1 MAQFGFGLNINKTA
15 QETGYDQYKTNLFE
29 SLGAVAKDN
38 WNYNPV
44 ISLMTYGDT
53 LEAEKESRLQN
64 IEPVDRNVLNERYKD
79 MGLYF
84 EQDEYQ
90 SVVNIMVDQKEKE
103 LERQSIIQRGP
114 KGSWNPLDGG
124 FYVGAAK
131 LATGI
136 GVSFLDPINIGV
148 SFIPVFGQAR
158 FARLVAQPSMT
169 FARARAIR
177 GAVEGAVGA
186 TLVEPLIY
194 GVAQKVQADYD
205 LVDSFMNIG
214 FGSVIGGGLHVGAG
228 KLKDMKT
235 ARDFEARVLA
245 NRENLSTV
253 EGGEPEVNFY
263 KQYYPADSELM
274 MRLEQTDPE
283 LRKKL
288 LAKAIGDQQL
298 DEPVNVTDVANADP
312 VMNGTSTKQL
322 DIQINAARKNIE
334 IIKKDT
340 ALILKEGG
348 TVNKQHLQKA
358 VKKYND
364 LLAEKQKL
372 NKEVRTEPVVNEA
385 RINSKN
391 ISDDLELNSVK
402 DSTVRGEP
410 EDIRIKV
417 SEERLLKIRTAQ
429 SEKGLNLKFG
439 PEDTTLK
446 AASEQLD
453 EVNSKSQEIDDIV
466 ADYINCSNGN

>member
-29 SLGAVAKDN
+29 SLGAVGKDN

-79 MGLYF
+79 IGLYF

-148 SFIPVFGQAR
+148 SFIPVFGQAN
-158 FARLVAQPSMT
+158 FARVAAATSFRT
-169 FARARAIR
+169 ARLAR

-186 TLVEPLIY
+186 TLVEPLVY
-194 GVAQKVQADYD
+194 GVAQKIQADYD

-263 KQYYPADSELM
+263 KEYYPADSELM

-298 DEPVNVTDVANADP
+298 DEPVNVTDIANADP
-312 VMNGTSTKQL
+312 VINGTSTKQL
-322 DIQINAARKNIE
+322 DIQLNAARKNLDDA
-334 IIKKDT
+334 IKFSKSDELT
-340 ALILKEGG
+340 AKGSKEKL
-348 TVNKQHLQKA
+348 VADAK
-358 VKKYND
+358 KKYNE
-364 LLAEKQKL
+364 LLSEKQKL
-372 NKEVRTEPVVNEA
+372 NQETRTEPVVNEA
-385 RINSKN
+385 TINRKN

-402 DSTVRGEP
+402 DSTVRAEP
-410 EDIRIKV
+410 QDTRIKV

>member
-53 LEAEKESRLQN
+53 LQAESESRLQN

-79 MGLYF
+79 IGLYF

-148 SFIPVFGQAR
+148 SFIPVFGQAN
-158 FARLVAQPSMT
+158 FARVAAATSFRT
-169 FARARAIR
+169 ARLAR

-263 KQYYPADSELM
+263 KEYYPADSELM

-298 DEPVNVTDVANADP
+298 DEPVNVTDIANADP
-312 VMNGTSTKQL
+312 VINGTSTKQL
-322 DIQINAARKNIE
+322 DIQLNAARKNLDDA
-334 IIKKDT
+334 IKFSKSDKLT
-340 ALILKEGG
+340 AKGSKKKL
-348 TVNKQHLQKA
+348 VA
-358 VKKYND
+358 DARKKYNE

-372 NKEVRTEPVVNEA
+372 NQETRTEPVVNEA
-385 RINSKN
+385 TINRKN

-402 DSTVRGEP
+402 DSTVRAEP
-410 EDIRIKV
+410 QDTRIKV
-417 SEERLLKIRTAQ
+417 SEERLLKIRTTQ

-453 EVNSKSQEIDDIV
+453 EVNSKSQEIKDIA